1 MRIDIADTEYVFK
14 VVTVRLSE
22 IEIPRFKQSRVD
34 RFSSVMESYSNSGME
49 CVDMV
54 RDI

>member
-1 MRIDIADTEYVFK
+1 MRSEITDTEYVLR
-14 VVTVRLSE
+14 VVTVRLSQV
-22 IEIPRFKQSRVD
+22 EIPRFKQSRVD